1 MHRDGARTR
10 VLRFV
15 GPLPASSTYK
25 PLLTRHQATAMD
37 VKSLMRRQAEID
49 KKIQVLEIRK
59 RQLQDQNERL
69 RNAVSHLDR
78 VDENIEVCASLDAGN

>member
-1 MHRDGARTR
+1 
-10 VLRFV
+10 
-15 GPLPASSTYK
+15 
-25 PLLTRHQATAMD
+25 MD